1 MKRVTTGLVGLG
13 LAAAVGLAYAT
24 PGAAQPSPG
33 VDSRDEAV
41 KGGDAFPQPLET
53 KRQALRETAITS
65 VINGD
70 AKPVTKNGTSVVKV
84 GQGYSPADA
93 AVLANKEATAKQRQA
108 AQDAKTKD
116 QYVELEQERSD
127 KIFVI
132 LAEFGNERHPDFPDK
147 DTDPS
152 VPGPTTFE
160 GPLRNQIPE
169 PDRTK
174 DNSTVWQSDY
184 NRGHYQ
190 DLYFAEGSKTESVKT
205 YYEEQS
211 SGRYTVDG
219 TVSDWVKVPYN
230 EARYGR
236 DESSKTTWN
245 LIQDAITAWV
255 ADQKAA
261 GKTDAE
267 IKEAIASYDEYD
279 RYDFDGD
286 GNFNESDG
294 YIDHFQI
301 VHAGGDEADGD
312 PQQGEDAI
320 WSHRW
325 YAFVTD
331 QGLTGPGFNKLGGT
345 QVGDTGIWVG
355 DYTVQPENGGL
366 SVFAHEYG
374 HDLGLPDDYDT
385 SGGGDNN
392 SEYWTLMAQS
402 RLNAK
407 DEPLGTR
414 PGDLGA
420 WNKLQLGWF
429 DYEAVAAGAKKT
441 LDLGPQEYNSDKP
454 QGAVVVLPKKNI
466 TVDNGAPA
474 SGEKQ
479 FWSGMGDDLSNSMTT
494 DLALTGKSDA
504 TLTAKVRYSIE
515 EGFDN
520 AYLQTSDDGGETWT
534 ALDGTLDGQP
544 LPKDASGTPTF
555 SGEHP
560 QWGNLEVPLTSVAG
574 KDVKLRALYR
584 TDGGLAEQGLFLDD
598 IKVVA
603 DGATVLEDGAE
614 AEGSW
619 DVRRLQRRRRHD
631 REGLRQL
638 LPRRSPLVRQLRQ
651 VPEDRSVQL
660 RLRQHQARLGGA
672 LQVRPRPAGLVLGHV
687 PGRQQHQRAP
697 GRRPQHD
704 HRRQPVAGHQ
714 HRDRCTV
721 AIADPDVRRAVLAA
735 HGGLDDVAHQRQAQP
750 HPWAGRQA
758 DVQRHEEV
766 LVRGAAQPRREAA
779 GCGSEDPGAHGGGHL
794 DAGQVQLTQDPPRDE
809 GRASGGARPSSRVC
823 EA

>member
-53 KRQALRETAITS
+53 KRQALRETALTS

-70 AKPVTKNGTSVVKV
+70 AEPVTKNGTSVVKV
-84 GQGYSPADA
+84 GRGYSPADA
-93 AVLANKEATAKQRQA
+93 AVLANQEATAKQRQA
-108 AQDAKTKD
+108 ARDAKTRD

-160 GPLRNQIPE
+160 GPVRNQIPE

-174 DNSTVWQSDY
+174 DNTTVWQSDY
-184 NRGHYQ
+184 TRGHYQ

-261 GKTDAE
+261 GRTDAE

-279 RYDFDGD
+279 RYDYDGD

-331 QGLTGPGFNKLGGT
+331 QGLTGPDFNKLGGT
-345 QVGDTGIWVG
+345 PVGDTGVWVG

-366 SVFAHEYG
+366 SVFTHEYG

-441 LDLGPQEYNSDKP
+441 LDLGPQEYSSDKP

-479 FWSGMGDDLSNSMTT
+479 FWSGMGDDLSNTMTT
-494 DLALTGKSDA
+494 DLALSGKSDA

-515 EGFDN
+515 EGYDN
-520 AYLQTSDDGGETWT
+520 AYLQVSDDGGETWT

-560 QWGNLEVPLTSVAG
+560 QWGNLEVLLTSVAG
-574 KDVKLRALYR
+574 KDAKFRALYR

-614 AEGSW
+614 SEGPW
-619 DVRRLQRRRRHD
+619 TFD
-631 REGLRQL
+631 GF
-638 LPRRSPLVRQLRQ
+638 
-651 VPEDRSVQL
+651 SVVAATTEKAYDNYYL
-660 RLRQHQARLGGA
+660 
-672 LQVRPRPAGLVLGHV
+672 
-687 PGRQQHQRAP
+687 
-697 GRRPQHD
+697 
-704 HRRQPVAGHQ
+704 AGH
-714 HRDRCTV
+714 RSYVSYDKYLKTGPYNFGF
-721 AIADPDVRRAVLAA
+721 ANTKPDWVEHYKYG
-735 HGGLDDVAHQRQAQP
+735 HGLLVSYWDTS
-750 HPWAGRQA
+750 QA
-758 DVQRHEEV
+758 DNNTNEHPGEGRNLIIDANPSPVINIATGAPWRSRIQMYDAPFSLHTADSMTLHTNGKPS
-766 LVRGAAQPRREAA
+766 LVRGQDAKPTFNDTKKYWYEELPNHGVKLPRV
-779 GCGSEDPGAHGGGHL
+779 GVKI
-794 DAGQVQLTQDPPRDE
+794 QVLTEE
-809 GRASGGARPSSRVC
+809 GTSMRVKFS
-823 EA
+823 